1 MKAGI
6 TADWRPT
13 TSLEV
18 LKLRARLLERIRA
31 FFAARGVLEVETP
44 ILSAATVTD
53 PALSSLVSRYT
64 GPVFPQ
70 GQTFYLHTSPE
81 SAMKRL
87 LAAGSGPI
95 YQISKVF
102 RDGETGRLHNPE
114 FTLLEWYR
122 PGLDHL
128 RLMDETGEL
137 VTRLL
142 APHYLLEPME
152 RLSYREAFQQH
163 ANLDP
168 LTASIHDFAAAAKAW
183 QISRPEDQLAQ
194 NDLDTWRD
202 LLLTHMIQ
210 PKLGKGRLT
219 FIYDYPATQ
228 ASLARIYPG
237 DPPVAARFEL
247 YVNGI
252 ELANGFHELA
262 DPREQRARFVEQLKT
277 RAASGLPVVTLDE
290 RLLAALEAGLPD
302 CAGVALGFDRLVM
315 LAQGARAIRDVIAFP
330 FDRA

>member
-1 MKAGI
+1 MKAG
-6 TADWRPT
+6 TSADWRPT
-13 TSLEV
+13 ASLEV
-18 LKLRARLLERIRA
+18 LKLRARMLERIRA
-31 FFAARGVLEVETP
+31 YFAEHGVLEVETP
-44 ILSAATVTD
+44 ILSAATTTE
-53 PALSSLVSRYT
+53 PALSSFVTRYT
-64 GPVFPQ
+64 GPVYPQ
-70 GQTFYLHTSPE
+70 GQNFYLHTSPE
-81 SAMKRL
+81 SPMKRML
-87 LAAGSGPI
+87 TAGSGPI

-102 RDGETGRLHNPE
+102 RDGETGHLHNPE

-122 PGLDHL
+122 PGLDHY

-137 VTRLL
+137 VTHLL
-142 APHYLLEPME
+142 QPYCSLDGTE
-152 RLSYREAFQQH
+152 RLSYREAFQRH

-168 LTASIHDFAAAAKAW
+168 LTASINDFAAAAKAW
-183 QISRPEDQLAQ
+183 QISRPENQLAQ

-202 LLLTHMIQ
+202 LLLTHVIE

-237 DPPVAARFEL
+237 NPPVAARFEL

-290 RLLAALEAGLPD
+290 HLLDALEAGLPD

-315 LAQGARAIRDVIAFP
+315 LAQDARSIRDVIAFP
-330 FDRA
+330 FERA